1 MLPVRKGRRWTS
13 VGGDSHAAKQVP
25 LGCIAPHTAQRCH
38 SEPVT
43 DVTGVGIRF
52 PTPQARLTFHTE
64 QEVNYMQNKGGKR
77 LAGGP
82 EGDHPAKLPQDAPQ
96 PDAPQKSKA
105 RRLWDDY
112 GYMVITLAVVFV
124 LFRIIFQLAYVPS
137 GSMETTLPTK
147 SLLLGWRLPFVV
159 SDPTP
164 ERGDIVTFYSDELGK
179 LLVKRVIGLP
189 GDVITVRDKRLYR
202 NGMPVEEKYIR
213 YEQPN
218 IIEPIRDNFGP
229 VTVPPD
235 KYFVMGDNRDNSLD
249 SRFWGFV
256 DRGAIQAKAW
266 RIYWSWDDKDN
277 SPRWSRIGKAVR

>member
-1 MLPVRKGRRWTS
+1 MSTLLQKSSKKSLIREYGEALLVALILAFVIRTFVVQAYKIPS
-13 VGGDSHAAKQVP
+13 ESMVGTLLV
-25 LGCIAPHTAQRCH
+25 
-38 SEPVT
+38 
-43 DVTGVGIRF
+43 
-52 PTPQARLTFHTE
+52 
-64 QEVNYMQNKGGKR
+64 
-77 LAGGP
+77 
-82 EGDHPAKLPQDAPQ
+82 GDHLLASKFAYGIKIPFTHYRGDDPA
-96 PDAPQKSKA
+96 
-105 RRLWDDY
+105 Y
-112 GYMVITLAVVFV
+112 GDI
-124 LFRIIFQLAYVPS
+124 IIFEYPNDPS
-137 GSMETTLPTK
+137 
-147 SLLLGWRLPFVV
+147 V
-159 SDPTP
+159 DY
-164 ERGDIVTFYSDELGK
+164 I
-179 LLVKRVIGLP
+179 KRVIGLP

>member
-1 MLPVRKGRRWTS
+1 M
-13 VGGDSHAAKQVP
+13 VGTLLV
-25 LGCIAPHTAQRCH
+25 
-38 SEPVT
+38 
-43 DVTGVGIRF
+43 
-52 PTPQARLTFHTE
+52 
-64 QEVNYMQNKGGKR
+64 
-77 LAGGP
+77 
-82 EGDHPAKLPQDAPQ
+82 GDHLLASKFAYGIKIPFTHSYIYRGDDPA
-96 PDAPQKSKA
+96 
-105 RRLWDDY
+105 Y
-112 GYMVITLAVVFV
+112 GDI
-124 LFRIIFQLAYVPS
+124 IIFEYPNDPS
-137 GSMETTLPTK
+137 
-147 SLLLGWRLPFVV
+147 V
-159 SDPTP
+159 DY
-164 ERGDIVTFYSDELGK
+164 I
-179 LLVKRVIGLP
+179 KRVIGLP

>member
-1 MLPVRKGRRWTS
+1 MSTLLQKSSKKSLIREYGEALLVALVLAFVIRTFVVQAYKIP
-13 VGGDSHAAKQVP
+13 
-25 LGCIAPHTAQRCH
+25 
-38 SEPVT
+38 SESMVET
-43 DVTGVGIRF
+43 LLV
-52 PTPQARLTFHTE
+52 
-64 QEVNYMQNKGGKR
+64 
-77 LAGGP
+77 
-82 EGDHPAKLPQDAPQ
+82 GDHLLASKFAYGIKIPFTHSYIYCGDDPA
-96 PDAPQKSKA
+96 
-105 RRLWDDY
+105 Y
-112 GYMVITLAVVFV
+112 GDI
-124 LFRIIFQLAYVPS
+124 IIFEYPNDPS
-137 GSMETTLPTK
+137 
-147 SLLLGWRLPFVV
+147 V
-159 SDPTP
+159 DY
-164 ERGDIVTFYSDELGK
+164 I
-179 LLVKRVIGLP
+179 KRVIGLP

>member
-1 MLPVRKGRRWTS
+1 MSTLLQKSSKKSLIREYGEALLVALVLAFVIRTFVVQAYKIP
-13 VGGDSHAAKQVP
+13 
-25 LGCIAPHTAQRCH
+25 
-38 SEPVT
+38 SESMVET
-43 DVTGVGIRF
+43 LLV
-52 PTPQARLTFHTE
+52 
-64 QEVNYMQNKGGKR
+64 
-77 LAGGP
+77 
-82 EGDHPAKLPQDAPQ
+82 GDHLLA
-96 PDAPQKSKA
+96 SKFA
-105 RRLWDDY
+105 Y
-112 GYMVITLAVVFV
+112 GIKIPFTHSYIY
-124 LFRIIFQLAYVPS
+124 RGIIIFEYPNDPS
-137 GSMETTLPTK
+137 
-147 SLLLGWRLPFVV
+147 V
-159 SDPTP
+159 DY
-164 ERGDIVTFYSDELGK
+164 I
-179 LLVKRVIGLP
+179 KRVIGLP

>member
-1 MLPVRKGRRWTS
+1 MQEQPSLKELLEDRRHPRRAFCSTLRFLLVLLALFS
-13 VGGDSHAAKQVP
+13 V
-25 LGCIAPHTAQRCH
+25 
-38 SEPVT
+38 VT
-43 DVTGVGIRF
+43 ILFTQIFVGVIVDG
-52 PTPQARLTFHTE
+52 
-64 QEVNYMQNKGGKR
+64 
-77 LAGGP
+77 
-82 EGDHPAKLPQDAPQ
+82 
-96 PDAPQKSKA
+96 S
-105 RRLWDDY
+105 
-112 GYMVITLAVVFV
+112 
-124 LFRIIFQLAYVPS
+124 
-137 GSMETTLPTK
+137 SMEPTLTSGDYLFVDTTA
-147 SLLLGWRLPFVV
+147 
-159 SDPTP
+159 DIA
-164 ERGDIVTFYSDELGK
+164 RGDIVVFASPEPGSEDLELI
-179 LLVKRVIGLP
+179 KRVIGLP